1 MVFYV
6 ARGTIFTRN
15 DARRILVCKKAIRH
29 IQRAKER
36 DENGV
41 VNNDVACLMFFLNV
55 DIGYIY
61 AVGRNPMLPV

>member
-1 MVFYV
+1 MLHEVQFS
-6 ARGTIFTRN
+6 RGMMQGGFLFAKR
-15 DARRILVCKKAIRH
+15 AIRH